1 MQSDNLTNNKKCIII
16 NYNQKKGKY
25 KMKTMKELT
34 IDSMIDQLCCKFG
47 FEAKETISF
56 CTFCDKT
63 NNFIMIKNRFNK
75 LINN

>member
-1 MQSDNLTNNKKCIII
+1 
-16 NYNQKKGKY
+16 
-25 KMKTMKELT
+25 MKTMKELT

-56 CTFCDKT
+56 CSFCDKT

-75 LINN
+75 LINK